1 MRDQTSSP
9 QTWNTVAAPP
19 AGRLFRLIRAV
30 MLAIGLIGAM
40 IVSIASPA
48 SAVTCNP
55 STPRPTNTFPG
66 TVVAA
71 ANFEAGDLSGFKVF
85 TLGNGT
91 VQVSDALAHSGT
103 CAAFLHATTA
113 NNSIANMQAALG
125 AGTTEAY
132 ADGWFNITK
141 QGVAG
146 NNVPYFRFFSGTERV
161 IDLFRDNGNGNAVL
175 RVTAPDGTF
184 RYTTLAPNVQ
194 LSTWHHVAMHVVAN
208 GTRTGVQVWFDEQS
222 VYAQNSVRIGASAL
236 SAVQLGAEHDT
247 QMGDIYA
254 DDVIIKGRS
263 GAPAPIPGPGGGTN
277 TPGPGGGNGNVP
289 PAAAA
294 DIQAAAAANR
304 GLGNSV
310 SPITCGQAGGGCHQ
324 DYERGVI
331 AWSAATRAHAS
342 LGGIRVAWAAAS
354 SENGRLGYPTTN
366 EICGLRNG
374 GCYQMFQGGA
384 IVWSPAT
391 GSRLSMGGI
400 RVAWITAGLENGRLG
415 YPTSNE
421 ICGLRGGGCQQT
433 FQGGAIVWHPAT
445 GPRLSMGGIRVTWVA
460 AGSENGRLGYPTTN
474 EVCGLRSGGCYQ
486 MFQGGAIVW
495 SPATGA
501 RLSTGGIR
509 VAWGSAG
516 LENGRF
522 GYPTSNEYQVGGEV
536 VQDFQGGRIIWSPS
550 TGIRFA

>member
-1 MRDQTSSP
+1 
-9 QTWNTVAAPP
+9 
-19 AGRLFRLIRAV
+19 

-55 STPRPTNTFPG
+55 SIPAPTNTFPG
-66 TVVAA
+66 AVVAA
-71 ANFEAGDLSGFKVF
+71 TNFESGDLSGFKVF

-161 IDLFRDNGNGNAVL
+161 IDLFRDNGNGNAML

-184 RYTTLAPNVQ
+184 RYTTLAPNVR
-194 LSTWHHVAMHVVAN
+194 LNTWHHVAMHVVAN

-222 VYAQNSVRIGASAL
+222 VYAQNSVRISAKAL

-263 GAPAPIPGPGGGTN
+263 GTPAPIPGPSGGTN
-277 TPGPGGGNGNVP
+277 TPGPGGGNGSVP

-294 DIQAAAAANR
+294 DIQRVAAANR
-304 GLGNSV
+304 RLGATTSPVTCGIVDGGCYRNYQNGAVIWSPVAGARV
-310 SPITCGQAGGGCHQ
+310 SPAGP
-324 DYERGVI
+324 
-331 AWSAATRAHAS
+331 
-342 LGGIRVAWAAAS
+342 IRDAWAAQGFESGPLRYPTSDQVGGLKNGGSYQNFQGGAIIWSPAS
-354 SENGRLGYPTTN
+354 GARISIGSIRGAWAASGFESGPLGYPTSN
-366 EICGLRNG
+366 EVCGLRNG
-374 GCYQMFQGGA
+374 GCYQNYQGGA
-384 IVWSPAT
+384 IIWSPASGARISI
-391 GSRLSMGGI
+391 GSI
-400 RVAWITAGLENGRLG
+400 RGAWAASGFESGPLG

-421 ICGLRGGGCQQT
+421 
-433 FQGGAIVWHPAT
+433 
-445 GPRLSMGGIRVTWVA
+445 
-460 AGSENGRLGYPTTN
+460 
-474 EVCGLRSGGCYQ
+474 VCGLRNGGCYQ
-486 MFQGGAIVW
+486 NYQRGAIMW

-501 RLSTGGIR
+501 HITTGAIRGAWASTGFEG
-509 VAWGSAG
+509 
-516 LENGRF
+516 GRF
-522 GYPTSNEYQVGGEV
+522 GYPASDEYPAGGGTV
-536 VQDFQGGRIIWSPS
+536 AQDYQGGRILWSPV
-550 TGIRFA
+550 TGISFA